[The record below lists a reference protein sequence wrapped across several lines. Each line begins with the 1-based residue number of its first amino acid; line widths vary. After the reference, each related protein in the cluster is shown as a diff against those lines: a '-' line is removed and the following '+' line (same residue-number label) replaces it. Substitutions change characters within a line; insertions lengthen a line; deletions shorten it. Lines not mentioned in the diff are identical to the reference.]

1 MTVRPGRSAGM
12 DGAGS
17 AGETRSLNR
26 HSAQRGSRL
35 WLVASRRPTRLSPR
49 REVAPLGSLT
59 TTALAQPSSSFCR
72 GSRCGPLWGGA
83 SSCVRRGS
91 VASSRWTTAS
101 MAPPVASVGDLHRH
115 AGLPGLVLV
124 GVVQVRARRGRRVL
138 AGHEGHE
145 IDGHRLGLGEGD
157 DAALAQ
163 ILELPRLEGEAAGEA
178 DGAVVYGRS
187 GRAGPRH
194 LPGRRQPL
202 WRILEH
208 GRIGWAAVS
217 ATSSRSSS
225 NAC

>member
-72 GSRCGPLWGGA
+72 GSSCGPLWGGA

-138 AGHEGHE
+138 AGHESTRE
-145 IDGHRLGLGEGD
+145 S
-157 DAALAQ
+157 ASLAWTTTST
-163 ILELPRLEGEAAGEA
+163 PRLSWRRNRR
-178 DGAVVYGRS
+178 GA
-187 GRAGPRH
+187 
-194 LPGRRQPL
+194 
-202 WRILEH
+202 
-208 GRIGWAAVS
+208 
-217 ATSSRSSS
+217 SSRPCRPSAVWPRSLP
-225 NAC
+225 